1 MPRRLVP
8 KTGLAA
14 VGKTAAENRSKIVP
28 NQPSTFPMSRL
39 CLYYRT
45 APEADRWLPGDHFV
59 RPLARRILRG
69 RPRLSGVDKVFHNL
83 CLGLDRLGVKYI
95 VNLPFR
101 QLRADD
107 QVGVLGRGRYALKG
121 YDKTN
126 PIIAG
131 IALMTHPHEWPT
143 LCEDYPVKRY
153 LQHSAWASDVYRPY
167 FGDRCAIWPVGIDTD
182 KWLPGAQ
189 KDIDLLVYDK
199 ILWNREVVAP
209 RLLTTIYDC
218 LSDKDLVVK
227 TISYGNYTEQEY
239 RDLLARSKG
248 MIFLCEH
255 ESQGIAYQECLS
267 CDVPVLAWDQG
278 RYLDPK
284 RSPDGHPDI
293 AATSVP
299 YFDERCGE
307 RFAGPEDFDDNL
319 TLFLRRLQA
328 SAYSPR
334 AYVMENLTLQ
344 ESATRFLSFFEKE
357 QCQ

>member
-1 MPRRLVP
+1 
-8 KTGLAA
+8 
-14 VGKTAAENRSKIVP
+14 
-28 NQPSTFPMSRL
+28 
-39 CLYYRT
+39 
-45 APEADRWLPGDHFV
+45 
-59 RPLARRILRG
+59 
-69 RPRLSGVDKVFHNL
+69 
-83 CLGLDRLGVKYI
+83 
-95 VNLPFR
+95 
-101 QLRADD
+101 
-107 QVGVLGRGRYALKG
+107 
-121 YDKTN
+121 
-126 PIIAG
+126 
-131 IALMTHPHEWPT
+131 
-143 LCEDYPVKRY
+143 
-153 LQHSAWASDVYRPY
+153 
-167 FGDRCAIWPVGIDTD
+167 
-182 KWLPGAQ
+182 
-189 KDIDLLVYDK
+189 
-199 ILWNREVVAP
+199 
-209 RLLTTIYDC
+209 
-218 LSDKDLVVK
+218 
-227 TISYGNYTEQEY
+227 
-239 RDLLARSKG
+239 